1 MYYYDEKMS
10 DEEFSRVREAY
21 DIGAGKPA
29 ASAVG

>member
-1 MYYYDEKMS
+1 MIRYKKYQNQNKETKC
-10 DEEFSRVREAY
+10 Y